1 MNTHKNNTSI
11 IFVMGDGITTV
22 HAIKKNAQNLFSA
35 NSIDWILILYA
46 LGGII
51 MIREQK
57 RSISMLYHC
66 NK

>member
-11 IFVMGDGITTV
+11 IFVTGGRNY
-22 HAIKKNAQNLFSA
+22 HCPCNKKNAQNLFSA
-35 NSIDWILILYA
+35 NSTDWILILYA

>member
-1 MNTHKNNTSI
+1 MNTHKNNMSI